1 MLLHIPN
8 ISMGLPHKRADNK
21 GRIKVTKNGP
31 YIVTGGLPLR
41 GMVIEVD
48 YKGYPLHWVLTK
60 NYKARETYSLCRCG
74 RSKNKPYCDGSHEK
88 VCFKGVETADR
99 TPYLEDVRVYDGPE
113 LKLTDKKVLCIG
125 AGFCTRAGNSWNLT
139 VNSDTP
145 EYKETAIQQAADCPS
160 GRLVEWDKRGNAI
173 EPDLEPS
180 IAVTEDQDG
189 VSGALWVRG
198 GVEIE
203 AADGHVYEVRNRVT
217 LCRCGR
223 SQIQPLCD
231 GSHLSEDATDNI
243 P

>member
-1 MLLHIPN
+1 MEPL
-8 ISMGLPHKRADNK
+8 HKRANKK
-21 GRIKVTKNGP
+21 GRIKITKNGP
-31 YIVTGGLPLR
+31 YIVTGGLPLT
-41 GMVIEVD
+41 GMVIKVD
-48 YKGYPLHWVLTK
+48 DKGYPLQWVLTK
-60 NYKARETYSLCRCG
+60 TYTARETYSLCRCG

-88 VCFKGVETADR
+88 VGFKGVETADR
-99 TPYLEDVRVYDGPE
+99 TLYIKNVKIYDGPE
-113 LKLTDKKVLCIG
+113 LKLTDKKKLCIG
-125 AGFCTRAGNSWNLT
+125 AGFCTRAGNIWNLT

-145 EYKETAIQQAADCPS
+145 EYKKTAIQQAADCPS

-173 EPDLEPS
+173 EPNFEPS

-203 AADGHVYEVRNRVT
+203 ATDGYVYEVRNRVT

-223 SQIQPLCD
+223 SKMYPLCD
-231 GSHLSEDATDNI
+231 GSHLGEDAIYNT